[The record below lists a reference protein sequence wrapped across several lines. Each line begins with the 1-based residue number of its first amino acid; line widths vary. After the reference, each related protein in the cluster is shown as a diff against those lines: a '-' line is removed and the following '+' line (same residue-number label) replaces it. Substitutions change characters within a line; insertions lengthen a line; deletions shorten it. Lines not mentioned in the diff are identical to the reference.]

1 MVYIADKIPYTDYT
15 PIIFNI
21 ELTHLGSEASI
32 YAVNGREIKGK
43 RAFWK
48 KMFFYYDLY
57 RFTVFYL
64 TQGDSNK
71 HSVIYFIFLI

>member
-1 MVYIADKIPYTDYT
+1 MLKMVYIADKIPYTDYT

-48 KMFFYYDLY
+48 KMFFIMIYIGL
-57 RFTVFYL
+57 
-64 TQGDSNK
+64 Q
-71 HSVIYFIFLI
+71 YFI